1 MLRADL
7 AVMHPALSIVFFTAA
22 LICASLLGVGGPA
35 YAADD
40 APPIPKAWLD
50 KKATIA
56 EAEAAHP
63 GVNDERVQRMPE
75 ISKPFG
81 FLNGQWEAQKA
92 EMQPGDE
99 LWSFASPPKSW
110 EDLAGRAGVAL
121 VRDGNP
127 IKVVVTVMN

>member
-1 MLRADL
+1 VRLFVAL
-7 AVMHPALSIVFFTAA
+7 LCAISLWQGEPAR
-22 LICASLLGVGGPA
+22 
-35 YAADD
+35 AADD
-40 APPIPKAWLD
+40 VLAIPKAWLD
-50 KKATIA
+50 KKTSVA

-75 ISKPFG
+75 IAKPFG
-81 FLNGQWEAQKA
+81 FLNSQWEALKA

-99 LWSFASPPKSW
+99 LWSFASPPQSW

-127 IKVVVTVMN
+127 IKVVLTVMN